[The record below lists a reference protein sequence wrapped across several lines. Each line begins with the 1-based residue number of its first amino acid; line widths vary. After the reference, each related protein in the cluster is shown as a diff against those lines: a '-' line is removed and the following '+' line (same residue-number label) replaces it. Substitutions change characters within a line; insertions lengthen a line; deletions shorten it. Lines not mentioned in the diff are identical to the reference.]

1 MPTKAEQV
9 IDLRNR
15 ELALQANIRSLWQQT
30 ANKLYPYVQIDSTF
44 EPGSIRTTE
53 IYDQTPMLDSEDM
66 VSGLKQILIPSGQ
79 PFFAIKIGTNNEIN
93 DTIQRYTSMLTEV
106 SHEKIYKSNF
116 ITEFDEVLRSLII
129 FGPASIFSEWSP
141 KIGLN
146 YKSCVLGSFQYLENS
161 KKLVDGIVLTIEYT
175 PRQAIEEF
183 GEDNVSKKE
192 DGTITDLMKAF
203 NDPKKS
209 NELFSFIYLTRP
221 REIINP
227 NLSQRFFGNMPWE
240 SVVVNEKEKLI
251 VAESGF
257 PEFPYHSARWK
268 RPANE
273 KHGRGI
279 GTEILPQIKVL
290 DRTMR
295 NWIDVGNMAA
305 NPPREVLY
313 SVNGPVRVTPGA
325 NNVVQEMGSI
335 KALDSGLHGNF
346 PITDESLN
354 RQEDL
359 IHRAFFKDAFSP
371 LENLTGDRRTT
382 LEIRERIKQT
392 WHKIG
397 PPVARVWY
405 ELLEKCMTR
414 SILLLIRN
422 GEVEPPPVELQGVN
436 FGLEFVGPFALELR
450 SQQAKAF
457 REWVSFVGEMESVFP
472 GAVDNVD
479 ADDAVMRMGRT
490 FGVNA
495 EDMASE
501 EERDEKRRIRQAALE
516 RQQALE
522 EAQMAG
528 QAYPGTTKAP
538 ESGSPAEVLMEA

>member
-1 MPTKAEQV
+1 MSEATEI

-15 ELALQANIRSLWQQT
+15 ELQAQTNIRNLWQQT
-30 ANKLYPYVQIDSTF
+30 SNKLYPYIQVDSIF

-53 IYDQTPMLDSEDM
+53 IYDQTPMLDAEDM

-79 PFFAIKIGTNNEIN
+79 LFFAIKVGINNEIT

-106 SHEKIYKSNF
+106 SHDKIFKSNF

-129 FGPASIFSEWSP
+129 FGPASIFSEWTP

-146 YKSCVLGSFQYLENS
+146 YKNCVLGSYQYLENS
-161 KKLVDGIVLTIEYT
+161 KKLVDGIIITVEYT

-183 GEDNVSKKE
+183 GEENVGE
-192 DGTITDLMKAF
+192 EVMKAF
-203 NDPKKS
+203 GEPKKQ
-209 NELFSFIYLTRP
+209 NDLFKFIYLIRP
-221 REIINP
+221 RGIINP
-227 NLSQRFFGNMPWE
+227 NLSQRYSGNMPWE
-240 SVVVNEKEKLI
+240 SIVVNEKEKII
-251 VAESGF
+251 VEESGF

-268 RPANE
+268 RPASE

-295 NWIDVGNMAA
+295 DWIDVGNQWA
-305 NPPREVLY
+305 NPARDVLQSFDGNY
-313 SVNGPVRVTPGA
+313 RVTPGA
-325 NNVVQEMGSI
+325 KNVTRELPASLAIDKGQV
-335 KALDSGLHGNF
+335 GNF
-346 PITDESLN
+346 PITEKSLD
-354 RQEDL
+354 RQQL
-359 IHRAFFKDAFSP
+359 IIDRAFFRDAFSP

-397 PPVARVWY
+397 PPVTMIWY
-405 ELLEKCMTR
+405 ELMEGCIIR
-414 SILLLIRN
+414 SISLLIRN
-422 GEVEPPPVELQGVN
+422 EVVDPPPIELEGVN

-457 REWVSFVGEMESVFP
+457 QEWVSFVGELETVFP

-479 ADDAVMRMGRT
+479 ADDAILRMGRT
-490 FGVNA
+490 FGVNV

-501 EERDEKRRIRQAALE
+501 EERDAKREKRQADLEAQRALE
-516 RQQALE
+516 L
-522 EAQMAG
+522 AQLAG

-538 ESGSPAEVLMEA
+538 EEGSPAEVLMGT

>member
-1 MPTKAEQV
+1 MTKAEEI

-53 IYDQTPMLDSEDM
+53 IYDQTPMLDAEDM

-79 PFFAIKIGTNNEIN
+79 PFYAIKIGTNNKIN
-93 DTIQRYTSMLTEV
+93 DTTQRYTSMLTEV

-129 FGPASIFSEWSP
+129 FGPSSIFSEWTP
-141 KIGLN
+141 KTGLN
-146 YKSCVLGSFQYLENS
+146 YKNCILGSYQFLENS
-161 KKLVDGIVLTIEYT
+161 KKLVDGIILTVKYT

-183 GEDNVSKKE
+183 GEDKVSKKE
-192 DGTITDLMKAF
+192 DGTITEIMKAF
-203 NDPKKS
+203 GDPKKS
-209 NELFSFIYLTRP
+209 NELFSFIYLVRP
-221 REIINP
+221 REVINP

-257 PEFPYHSARWK
+257 PKFPYHSARWK

-290 DRTMR
+290 DRSMR
-295 NWIDVGNMAA
+295 DWIDVSNLWA

-313 SVNGPVRVTPGA
+313 SVDGPVRVTPGA
-325 NNVVQEMGSI
+325 KNVVQEMGSI
-335 KALDSGLHGNF
+335 KALDSNLNGNF
-346 PITDESLN
+346 PVADSSLD
-354 RQEDL
+354 RQQL
-359 IHRAFFKDAFSP
+359 IIDRAFFRDAFSP

-405 ELLEKCMTR
+405 ELLEGCVTR

-422 GEVEPPPVELQGVN
+422 GEVKPPPVELQGVN

-457 REWVSFVGEMESVFP
+457 QEWVSFVGEMESVFP

-479 ADDAVMRMGRT
+479 PDDAIIRMGHT
-490 FGVNA
+490 FGVNT
-495 EDMASE
+495 EDMSSE
-501 EERDEKRRIRQAALE
+501 EERDEKRRIRQE
-516 RQQALE
+516 KE
-522 EAQMAG
+522 EAQLALQMAQVGG
-528 QAYPGTTKAP
+528 QTYGQTTAAP
-538 ESGSPAEVLMEA
+538 EENSPAAALMGV

>member
-1 MPTKAEQV
+1 MATKAEEI

-30 ANKLYPYVQIDSTF
+30 ANKLYPYIQIDSTF

-53 IYDQTPMLDSEDM
+53 IYDQTPMLDAEDM

-79 PFFAIKIGTNNEIN
+79 PFFAIKIGGNKGN
-93 DTIQRYTSMLTEV
+93 DSTQRYISMLTETA
-106 SHEKIYKSNF
+106 HNAIYDSNF
-116 ITEFDEVLRSLII
+116 ITEIDEVLRSLII
-129 FGPASIFSEWSP
+129 FGPATMFSEWTV
-141 KIGLN
+141 KTGLN
-146 YKSCVLGSFQYLENS
+146 YKACILGTYQFLENS
-161 KKLVDGIVLTIEYT
+161 KKLVDGIVFTIEYT
-175 PRQAIEEF
+175 PRQAIQEF
-183 GEDNVSKKE
+183 GEEKVGREVMEAFKDSKKQ
-192 DGTITDLMKAF
+192 
-203 NDPKKS
+203 N
-209 NELFSFIYLTRP
+209 NLFKFIYLVRP

-227 NLSQRFFGNMPWE
+227 NLSERFFGNMPWK
-240 SVVVNEKEKLI
+240 STVVNEKEKLI
-251 VAESGF
+251 VDEGGF
-257 PEFPYHSARWK
+257 AQFPYHSARWK

-290 DRTMR
+290 DRSMR
-295 NWIDVGNMAA
+295 NWIDVGNMWG

-313 SVNGPVRVTPGA
+313 SVDGPVRVTPGA
-325 NNVVQEMGSI
+325 TNVVQEMGSI
-335 KALDSGLHGNF
+335 KALDNALNGNF
-346 PITDESLN
+346 PIVDSSLD
-354 RQEDL
+354 RQQDL

-382 LEIRERIKQT
+382 LEIRERIKQA

-405 ELLEKCMTR
+405 ELLEKCVTR

-422 GEVEPPPVELQGVN
+422 RAVEQPPPELSGIN

-450 SQQAKAF
+450 SQQARAF
-457 REWVSFVGEMESVFP
+457 QEWVSFVGEMEGTFP

-479 ADDAVMRMGRT
+479 TDDAVMRMGRT

-501 EERDEKRRIRQAALE
+501 EERNEKRRIRQE
-516 RQQALE
+516 E
-522 EAQMAG
+522 KEAQLALQMAQVG
-528 QAYPGTTKAP
+528 SQAYQGATKAP
-538 ESGSPAEVLMEA
+538 EAGSPAEALMGV

>member
-1 MPTKAEQV
+1 MATKAEEI

-15 ELALQANIRSLWQQT
+15 ELRLQANIRSLWQQT

-53 IYDQTPMLDSEDM
+53 IYDQTPMLDAEDM

-79 PFFAIKIGTNNEIN
+79 PFFAIKIGGNNTTN
-93 DTIQRYTSMLTEV
+93 DSTQRYISMLTE
-106 SHEKIYKSNF
+106 STHNAIYASNF
-116 ITEFDEVLRSLII
+116 ITEIDEVLRSLII
-129 FGPASIFSEWSP
+129 FGPASIFSEWTP
-141 KIGLN
+141 RTGLN

-161 KKLVDGIVLTIEYT
+161 KKLVDGIVITIQYT
-175 PRQAIEEF
+175 PRQAIQEF
-183 GEDNVSKKE
+183 GEDNVGKE
-192 DGTITDLMKAF
+192 VMKAF
-203 NDPKKS
+203 NESAKQE
-209 NELFSFIYLTRP
+209 ELFSFIYLTRP
-221 REIINP
+221 REIFNP
-227 NLSQRFFGNMPWE
+227 NLSRNFFGNMPWE
-240 SVVVNEKEKLI
+240 TTVVNEKEKLI

-257 PEFPYHSARWK
+257 AEFPYHSARWK

-290 DRTMR
+290 DRSMR
-295 NWIDVGNMAA
+295 NWIDVGNRWA
-305 NPPREVLY
+305 NPPMEVLF
-313 SVNGPVRVTPGA
+313 SVDGPVRVTPGA
-325 NNVVQEMGSI
+325 KNVVQERNSI
-335 KALDSGLHGNF
+335 GAVDNKLYGNM
-346 PITDESLN
+346 PITEVSLD
-354 RQEDL
+354 RQQAL
-359 IHRAFFKDAFSP
+359 IDRAFFKDAFSP

-392 WHKIG
+392 WYKIG

-405 ELLEKCMTR
+405 ELMEKCTTR

-422 GEVEPPPVELQGVN
+422 GAVQRPPAELSGIN

-457 REWVSFVGEMESVFP
+457 QEWVGFVGEMESVFP
-472 GAVDNVD
+472 GATDNVD
-479 ADDAVMRMGRT
+479 TDDAVMRMGRT

-501 EERDEKRRIRQAALE
+501 EERDEKRKIRQAE
-516 RQQALE
+516 K
-522 EAQMAG
+522 EAQLALQMAQVGAQAYG
-528 QAYPGTTKAP
+528 QATAAP
-538 ESGSPAEVLMEA
+538 EQGSPAEVLVGA

>member
-1 MPTKAEQV
+1 MATKAEEI

-15 ELALQANIRSLWQQT
+15 ELAAQANIRSLWQQT

-53 IYDQTPMLDSEDM
+53 IYDQTPMLDAEDM

-79 PFFAIKIGTNNEIN
+79 PFYAIKVGTNNEIN
-93 DTIQRYTSMLTEV
+93 DTVQRYTSELTEV
-106 SHEKIYKSNF
+106 SHEAIYKSNF

-129 FGPASIFSEWSP
+129 FGPASVFSEWTP
-141 KIGLN
+141 KTGLN
-146 YKSCVLGSFQYLENS
+146 YKNCVLGSYQFIENS
-161 KKLVDGIVLTIEYT
+161 KKLVDGIILTVKYT
-175 PRQAIEEF
+175 PRQAVEEF
-183 GEDNVSKKE
+183 EKVGKE
-192 DGTITDLMKAF
+192 VMKAF
-203 NDPKKS
+203 ADPKRQ

-221 REIINP
+221 REIIKP
-227 NLSQRFFGNMPWE
+227 NLSQRFSGNMPWE

-251 VAESGF
+251 VDERGF

-295 NWIDVGNMAA
+295 DWIDVGNRWA

-313 SVNGPVRVTPGA
+313 SVEGPVRVTPGA
-325 NNVVQEMGSI
+325 KNVVQEMGSI
-335 KALDSGLHGNF
+335 KALDSGLNGNF
-346 PITDESLN
+346 PIVDTSLD
-354 RQEDL
+354 RQQDL

-405 ELLEKCMTR
+405 ELLDKCVTR

-422 GEVEPPPVELQGVN
+422 RVVEPPPVELQGVN

-457 REWVSFVGEMESVFP
+457 QEWVSFVGEMESVFP
-472 GAVDNVD
+472 GATDNVD
-479 ADDAVMRMGRT
+479 PDDAIMRMGHT

-495 EDMASE
+495 EDMSSK
-501 EERDEKRRIRQAALE
+501 EERDAKREIREQRRQERLALE
-516 RQQALE
+516 A
-522 EAQMAG
+522 AQVAS
-528 QAYPGTTKAP
+528 QAYQGATKAP
-538 ESGSPAEVLMEA
+538 EEGSPAEALMEVG

>member
-1 MPTKAEQV
+1 MSKATDI

-15 ELALQANIRSLWQQT
+15 ELALQANMRSLWQQT

-44 EPGSIRTTE
+44 EEGSIRTTE
-53 IYDQTPMLDSEDM
+53 IYDQTPMLDAEDM
-66 VSGLKQILIPSGQ
+66 VSGLKQILIPAGQ
-79 PFFAIKIGTNNEIN
+79 PFYAIKIGTNNEIN
-93 DTIQRYTSMLTEV
+93 DTIQRYTSMLTEI

-129 FGPASIFSEWSP
+129 FGPASIFSEWTV
-141 KIGLN
+141 KTGLN
-146 YKSCVLGSFQYLENS
+146 YKSSILGSYQFIENS
-161 KKLVDGIVLTIEYT
+161 KRLVDGIILTVKYT
-175 PRQAIEEF
+175 PRQAIDEF
-183 GEDNVSKKE
+183 GEDKVGE
-192 DGTITDLMKAF
+192 EVMKAF
-203 NDPKKS
+203 GDAKKQ
-209 NELFSFIYLTRP
+209 NELFSFIYVVRP

-227 NLSQRFFGNMPWE
+227 NLSQRFAGNMPWE
-240 SVVVNEKEKLI
+240 SVVVNEKEKL
-251 VAESGF
+251 VVDEGGF

-279 GTEILPQIKVL
+279 GTELLPQIKVL
-290 DRTMR
+290 DKSMR
-295 NWIDVGNMAA
+295 DWIDVGNRWA
-305 NPPREVLY
+305 NPPLEVLY

-325 NNVVQEMGSI
+325 KNIVQEMGSI
-335 KALDSGLHGNF
+335 KALDSGLLGNF
-346 PITDESLN
+346 PITDEALD
-354 RQEDL
+354 RQQNL

-397 PPVARVWY
+397 PPVARIWY
-405 ELLEKCMTR
+405 ELLENCITR

-422 GEVEPPPVELQGVN
+422 GEVEQPPTELQGVN
-436 FGLEFVGPFALELR
+436 FGLKFVGPFALELR

-457 REWVSFVGEMESVFP
+457 QEWVSFVGEMESVFP

-495 EDMASE
+495 EDMASD
-501 EERDEKRRIRQAALE
+501 EERDEKRRIRQESLE

-522 EAQMAG
+522 EAQVAA

-538 ESGSPAEVLMEA
+538 ESGSPAEALMEV

>member
-1 MPTKAEQV
+1 MPTEAEEI

-53 IYDQTPMLDSEDM
+53 IYDQTPMLDAEDM

-79 PFFAIKIGTNNEIN
+79 PFFAIKIGTNNEIV
-93 DTIQRYTSMLTEV
+93 DTAQRYTSMLTEV

-129 FGPASIFSEWSP
+129 FGPASIFSEWTA
-141 KIGLN
+141 KTGLN
-146 YKSCVLGSFQYLENS
+146 YKNCVLGSYQFLENS
-161 KKLVDGIVLTIEYT
+161 KKLVDGIVLTVKYT

-183 GEDNVSKKE
+183 GEDKVSKKE
-192 DGTITDLMKAF
+192 DGTITEIMKAF
-203 NDPKKS
+203 NDPKRQ
-209 NELFSFIYLTRP
+209 NELFSFVYLVRP
-221 REIINP
+221 RETIKP
-227 NLSQRFFGNMPWE
+227 NLSQRFFGNMPWKAT
-240 SVVVNEKEKLI
+240 VVNEKEKLI

-295 NWIDVGNMAA
+295 NWIDVGNLWA

-313 SVNGPVRVTPGA
+313 SVEGPVRVTPGA
-325 NNVVQEMGSI
+325 KNVVQEMGSI
-335 KALDSGLHGNF
+335 QALDSNLNGNF
-346 PITDESLN
+346 PVTEKSLD
-354 RQEDL
+354 RQQL
-359 IHRAFFKDAFSP
+359 IIDRAFFKDAFSP

-405 ELLEKCMTR
+405 ELLEGCVTR

-422 GEVEPPPVELQGVN
+422 GEVGPPPVELQGVN

-450 SQQAKAF
+450 SQQARAF
-457 REWVSFVGEMESVFP
+457 QEWVTFVGEMESVFP
-472 GAVDNVD
+472 GATDNVD
-479 ADDAVMRMGRT
+479 PDDAIIRMGHT
-490 FGVNA
+490 FGVNT
-495 EDMASE
+495 EDMSSE
-501 EERDEKRRIRQAALE
+501 EERDEKRRIRQE
-516 RQQALE
+516 KE
-522 EAQMAG
+522 EAQLALQMAQVGG
-528 QAYPGTTKAP
+528 QAYGQTTAAP
-538 ESGSPAEVLMEA
+538 EEGSPAEALMGT

>member
-1 MPTKAEQV
+1 MTEAEEI

-53 IYDQTPMLDSEDM
+53 IYDQTPMLDAEDM

-79 PFFAIKIGTNNEIN
+79 PFFAIKIGTNNEID
-93 DTIQRYTSMLTEV
+93 DTAQRYTSMLTEV

-129 FGPASIFSEWSP
+129 FGPASIFSEWT
-141 KIGLN
+141 KRTGLN
-146 YKSCVLGSFQYLENS
+146 YKNCVLGSYQFLENS
-161 KKLVDGIVLTIEYT
+161 KKLVDGIVLTVKYT

-183 GEDNVSKKE
+183 GKE
-192 DGTITDLMKAF
+192 KVGEEVMKAF
-203 NDPKKS
+203 GDPKKQ
-209 NELFSFIYLTRP
+209 NELFSFVYLVRP
-221 REIINP
+221 REIIKP
-227 NLSQRFFGNMPWE
+227 NLSQRFFGNMPWKAT
-240 SVVVNEKEKLI
+240 VVNEKEKLI

-295 NWIDVGNMAA
+295 NWIDVGNLWA

-313 SVNGPVRVTPGA
+313 SVDGPVRVTPGA
-325 NNVVQEMGSI
+325 KNIVQEMGSI
-335 KALDSGLHGNF
+335 KALDSNLNGNF
-346 PITDESLN
+346 PIADTSLD
-354 RQEDL
+354 RQQL
-359 IHRAFFKDAFSP
+359 IIDRAFFRDAFSP

-405 ELLEKCMTR
+405 ELLEGCVTR

-450 SQQAKAF
+450 SQQARAF
-457 REWVSFVGEMESVFP
+457 QEWVSFVGEMESVFP
-472 GAVDNVD
+472 GATDNVD
-479 ADDAVMRMGRT
+479 PDDAIIRMGHT
-490 FGVNA
+490 FGVNT
-495 EDMASE
+495 EDMSSE
-501 EERDEKRRIRQAALE
+501 EERDEKRRIRQE
-516 RQQALE
+516 KE
-522 EAQMAG
+522 EAQLALQMAQVGG
-528 QAYPGTTKAP
+528 QAYQGATKAP
-538 ESGSPAEVLMEA
+538 EEGSPAEALMNV

>member
-1 MPTKAEQV
+1 MPTEAEEI

-53 IYDQTPMLDSEDM
+53 IYDQTPMLDAEDM

-79 PFFAIKIGTNNEIN
+79 PFFAIKIGTNNEID
-93 DTIQRYTSMLTEV
+93 DTAQRYTSMLTEV

-129 FGPASIFSEWSP
+129 FGPASVFSEWTP
-141 KIGLN
+141 KTGLN
-146 YKSCVLGSFQYLENS
+146 YKSCVLGSYQFLENS
-161 KKLVDGIVLTIEYT
+161 KKLVDGIVLTVKYT

-183 GEDNVSKKE
+183 GEEKVGE
-192 DGTITDLMKAF
+192 EVMKAF
-203 NDPKKS
+203 NDPKKQ
-209 NELFSFIYLTRP
+209 NELFSFVYLVRP
-221 REIINP
+221 REIIKP
-227 NLSQRFFGNMPWE
+227 NLSQRFFGNMPWKAT
-240 SVVVNEKEKLI
+240 VVNEKEKLI

-295 NWIDVGNMAA
+295 NWIDVGNLWA

-313 SVNGPVRVTPGA
+313 SVDGPVRVTPGA
-325 NNVVQEMGSI
+325 KNVVQEMGSI
-335 KALDSGLHGNF
+335 KALDSNLNGNF
-346 PITDESLN
+346 PIVDTSLD
-354 RQEDL
+354 RQQDL

-405 ELLEKCMTR
+405 ELLEGCVTR

-450 SQQAKAF
+450 SQQARAF
-457 REWVSFVGEMESVFP
+457 QEWVTFVGEMESVFP
-472 GAVDNVD
+472 GATDNVD
-479 ADDAVMRMGRT
+479 PDDAIIRMGHT
-490 FGVNA
+490 FGVNT
-495 EDMASE
+495 EDMSSE
-501 EERDEKRRIRQAALE
+501 EERDEKRRIRQE
-516 RQQALE
+516 KE
-522 EAQMAG
+522 EAQLALQMAQVGG
-528 QAYPGTTKAP
+528 QAYGQTTGAP
-538 ESGSPAEVLMEA
+538 EEGSPAAALMGT

>member
-1 MPTKAEQV
+1 MATKAEEV
-9 IDLRNR
+9 IELRNR
-15 ELALQANIRSLWQQT
+15 ELAAQANIRSLWQQT
-30 ANKLYPYVQIDSTF
+30 ANKLYPYVQIDSTY
-44 EPGSIRTTE
+44 EPGSMRTTE

-66 VSGLKQILIPSGQ
+66 VSGLKQILLPSGQ
-79 PFFAIKIGTNNEIN
+79 LFFAIKTSVNN
-93 DTIQRYTSMLTEV
+93 DASQRYTSMLTEV
-106 SHEKIYKSNF
+106 SHEEIFKSNF
-116 ITEFDEVLRSLII
+116 ITEFDEILRSLII
-129 FGPASIFSEWSP
+129 FGPASIFSEWTP
-141 KIGLN
+141 RNGLN
-146 YKSCVLGSFQYLENS
+146 YKNCILGSYQFLENS
-161 KKLVDGIVLTIEYT
+161 KKLVDGIILTVKYT

-183 GEDNVSKKE
+183 GEENVGKE
-192 DGTITDLMKAF
+192 VMKAF
-203 NDPKKS
+203 EDPKKQ
-209 NELFSFIYLTRP
+209 NELFNFIYLVRP
-221 REIINP
+221 RELINP
-227 NLSQRFFGNMPWE
+227 NLSQRFSGNMSWE

-251 VAESGF
+251 VEEGGF

-290 DRTMR
+290 DRTTR
-295 NWIDVGNMAA
+295 DWIDVGNKWA
-305 NPPREVLY
+305 NPAMEVLSTFDGKY
-313 SVNGPVRVTPGA
+313 RVTPGA
-325 NNVVQEMGSI
+325 KNIVRELPSG
-335 KALDSGLHGNF
+335 KAIDANLNGNF
-346 PITDESLN
+346 PITEASLD
-354 RQEDL
+354 RQQAIID
-359 IHRAFFKDAFSP
+359 RAFFRDAFSP

-405 ELLEKCMTR
+405 ELLDSCITR

-422 GEVEPPPVELQGVN
+422 GVVEPPPSDLQGVN

-457 REWVSFVGEMESVFP
+457 QEWVMFVGEMEAVFP

-479 ADDAVMRMGRT
+479 PDDAIIRMGHT

-501 EERDEKRRIRQAALE
+501 DERNDKRETRRIKEEQQMAL
-516 RQQALE
+516 QL
-522 EAQMAG
+522 AQVAG
-528 QAYPGTTKAP
+528 QANQGLSKAP
-538 ESGSPAEVLMEA
+538 EEGSPAEALIGA

>member
-1 MPTKAEQV
+1 MAIAEEI

-66 VSGLKQILIPSGQ
+66 VSGLKQILVPSGQ
-79 PFFAIKIGTNNEIN
+79 PFFAIKTGATNTTSDN
-93 DTIQRYTSMLTEV
+93 IQRYTSILTET
-106 SHEKIYKSNF
+106 SHNAIYASNF

-129 FGPASIFSEWSP
+129 FGPASIFSEWTA
-141 KIGLN
+141 KTGLN
-146 YKSCVLGSFQYLENS
+146 YQNAVLGTYQFLENS
-161 KKLVDGIVLTIEYT
+161 KRLVDGIVLTVKYT

-183 GEDNVSKKE
+183 TKEKVGEEV
-192 DGTITDLMKAF
+192 MKAF
-203 NDPKKS
+203 NNPKKQ

-221 REIINP
+221 RERINP
-227 NLSQRFFGNMPWE
+227 NLSPRFFGNMPWE
-240 SVVVNEKEKLI
+240 SKVVNEKEKLV

-257 PEFPYHSARWK
+257 SEFPYHSARWK

-295 NWIDVGNMAA
+295 NWIDVSNLWG

-313 SVNGPVRVTPGA
+313 SVTGPVRVTPGA
-325 NNVVQEMGSI
+325 TNKVQEMNSI
-335 KALDSGLHGNF
+335 KALDSGLNGNF
-346 PITDESLN
+346 PITDASLD
-354 RQEDL
+354 RQQDL

-382 LEIRERIKQT
+382 LEIRERIKQS

-405 ELLEKCMTR
+405 ELLEKCITR

-422 GEVEPPPVELQGVN
+422 RVVEQPPPELEGVN

-457 REWVSFVGEMESVFP
+457 QEWVSFVGDMESVFP

-479 ADDAVMRMGRT
+479 PDDAIMRMGRT

-495 EDMASE
+495 EDMSSE
-501 EERDEKRRIRQAALE
+501 EEREEKRRIRQAE
-516 RQQALE
+516 K
-522 EAQMAG
+522 EAQLALQMAQVGAQAYG
-528 QAYPGTTKAP
+528 QATGAP
-538 ESGSPAEVLMEA
+538 EEGSPAEAVMGVG

>member
-1 MPTKAEQV
+1 MVTRAEEI

-15 ELALQANIRSLWQQT
+15 ELAVQAQIRSLWQQT

-79 PFFAIKIGTNNEIN
+79 LFFAIKVGTNNEVN
-93 DTIQRYTSMLTEV
+93 DISQRYTSMLTEIA
-106 SHEKIYKSNF
+106 HDEIFKSNF

-129 FGPASIFSEWSP
+129 FGPASIFSEWTP
-141 KIGLN
+141 KTGLN
-146 YKSCVLGSFQYLENS
+146 YKNAVLGSYQFLENS
-161 KKLVDGIVLTIEYT
+161 KKLVDGIVITVQYT

-183 GEDNVSKKE
+183 GKDNIGKE
-192 DGTITDLMKAF
+192 VMKAF
-203 NDPKKS
+203 DEPKKQ
-209 NELFSFIYLTRP
+209 NELFNFIYLVRP
-221 REIINP
+221 RKIINP
-227 NLSQRFFGNMPWE
+227 NLSPRFFGNMPWE
-240 SVVVNEKEKLI
+240 SIVVNEKEKLE
-251 VAESGF
+251 VEEKGF
-257 PEFPYHSARWK
+257 SEFPYHSARWK
-268 RPANE
+268 RPAME

-290 DRTMR
+290 DRSMR
-295 NWIDVGNMAA
+295 NWIDVGNRWA
-305 NPPREVLY
+305 NPPMEVLY

-325 NNVVQEMGSI
+325 KNIVQERNSI
-335 KALDSGLHGNF
+335 GALDNKLYGNM
-346 PITDESLN
+346 PITEISLD
-354 RQEDL
+354 RQQL
-359 IHRAFFKDAFSP
+359 IIDRAFFRDAFSP

-397 PPVARVWY
+397 PPVARIWY
-405 ELLEKCMTR
+405 ELLDSCVTR

-422 GEVEPPPVELQGVN
+422 GVVKQPPNELQGVN

-457 REWVSFVGEMESVFP
+457 QEWVGFVGEMESVFP

-479 ADDAVMRMGRT
+479 ADDAIVRMGHT
-490 FGVNA
+490 FGVNV
-495 EDMASE
+495 EDMASD
-501 EERDEKRRIRQAALE
+501 EEREEKRRVRAEKEAE
-516 RQQALE
+516 AQAL
-522 EAQMAG
+522 ALLQAGG
-528 QAYPGTTKAP
+528 QAYGQTTAAP
-538 ESGSPAEVLMEA
+538 EENSPAAAVMGV